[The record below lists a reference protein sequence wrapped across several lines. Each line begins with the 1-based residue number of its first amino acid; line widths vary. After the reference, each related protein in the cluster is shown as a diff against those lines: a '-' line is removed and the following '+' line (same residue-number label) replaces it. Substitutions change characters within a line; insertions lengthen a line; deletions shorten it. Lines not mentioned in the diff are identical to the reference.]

1 MSRNVDK
8 ANSVL
13 VRFQEQQAESST
25 GYKDYSRYK
34 RPKNVSK
41 IKSIKEANEWK
52 RQVSKEIQ
60 QKSTR
65 IYDPSLNEVQIT
77 ELNDELNDLFKEW
90 KRWQWHIDHKL
101 LEKRTKRKTL
111 EDSHLL
117 TNAGK
122 IIHGKRYFGRAL
134 ELPEVKE
141 WVKQQETQKQN
152 HTDIV
157 NTKLVPKNKND
168 FYYLGNVTTAI
179 TDFEANWTPV
189 LKAHYN
195 LPVNEQKKELEE
207 ERGKYKQDTH
217 VPTLADMEQWLV
229 QRRKKKLLDEL
240 NL

>member
-13 VRFQEQQAESST
+13 VRFQEQQAESTT
-25 GYKDYSRYK
+25 GYKDYSRYT
-34 RPKNVSK
+34 RPRNVSK
-41 IKSIKEANEWK
+41 VKSIKEANEWK

-77 ELNDELNDLFKEW
+77 ELNDELNSLFKEW
-90 KRWQWHIDHKL
+90 KRWQWHINHTL
-101 LEKRTKRKTL
+101 MEKRTKRKTL

-117 TNAGK
+117 SNAGK
-122 IIHGKRYFGRAL
+122 LINGKRYFGRAL

-141 WVKQQETQKQN
+141 WLKQSQKQN
-152 HTDIV
+152 DINIV
-157 NTKLVPKNKND
+157 NIKRIPKNRKD
-168 FYYLGNVTTAI
+168 FYYSGKATPALTE
-179 TDFEANWTPV
+179 FETNWTPI

-195 LPVNEQKKELEE
+195 VPVNELEE
-207 ERGKYKQDTH
+207 EASQQKEEMY
-217 VPTLADMEQWLV
+217 VPTLADMEHWLV
-229 QRRKKKLLDEL
+229 QRRKKKLMEEL

>member
-13 VRFQEQQAESST
+13 VRFQEQQAESAT

-34 RPKNVSK
+34 RPKNVSR
-41 IKSIKEANEWK
+41 IKSLKEANEWK

-65 IYDPSLNEVQIT
+65 IYDPSLNEVQIA

-90 KRWQWHIDHKL
+90 KRWQWHINHTL
-101 LEKRTKRKTL
+101 MEKKTKRKTL
-111 EDSHLL
+111 EDGHLL
-117 TNAGK
+117 ANAGK
-122 IIHGKRYFGRAL
+122 LIHGKRYFGRAL

-141 WVKQQETQKQN
+141 WQESQKQN
-152 HTDIV
+152 STDIV
-157 NTKLVPKNKND
+157 NIKRVPKNRND
-168 FYYLGNVTTAI
+168 FYYHGKATAAL
-179 TDFEANWTPV
+179 TEFETNWTPI

-195 LPVNEQKKELEE
+195 VPVNEREE
-207 ERGKYKQDTH
+207 EETTQQTQEMH
-217 VPTLADMEQWLV
+217 VPALSDMEHWLV
-229 QRRKKKLLDEL
+229 QRRKKKLMEEL

>member
-13 VRFQEQQAESST
+13 VRFQEQQAESAT

-34 RPKNVSK
+34 RPKNVSR
-41 IKSIKEANEWK
+41 IKSLKEANEWK

-65 IYDPSLNEVQIT
+65 IYDPSLNEVQIA

-90 KRWQWHIDHKL
+90 KRWQWHINHTL
-101 LEKRTKRKTL
+101 MEKKTKRKTL
-111 EDSHLL
+111 EDGHLL
-117 TNAGK
+117 ANAGK
-122 IIHGKRYFGRAL
+122 LIHGKRYFGRAL

-141 WVKQQETQKQN
+141 WQESQKQN
-152 HTDIV
+152 STDIV
-157 NTKLVPKNKND
+157 NIKRVPKNRND
-168 FYYLGNVTTAI
+168 FYYHGKATAAL
-179 TDFEANWTPV
+179 TEFETSWTPI

-195 LPVNEQKKELEE
+195 VPVNEREE
-207 ERGKYKQDTH
+207 EETTQQTQEMH
-217 VPTLADMEQWLV
+217 VPTLSDMEHWLV
-229 QRRKKKLLDEL
+229 QRRKKKLMEEL

>member
-13 VRFQEQQAESST
+13 VRFQEQQAESQT

-34 RPKNVSK
+34 RPRNVSK

-65 IYDPSLNEVQIT
+65 IYDPSLNEAQIT

-90 KRWQWHIDHKL
+90 KRWQWHIDHTL
-101 LEKRTKRKTL
+101 MEKRTKRKTL
-111 EDSHLL
+111 EDGHLL
-117 TNAGK
+117 ANAGK
-122 IIHGKRYFGRAL
+122 LIHGKRYFGRAL

-141 WVKQQETQKQN
+141 WLKQKESQKRNRTNIVDVKR
-152 HTDIV
+152 I
-157 NTKLVPKNKND
+157 PKNKND
-168 FYYLGNVTTAI
+168 FYYHGKPSSTLTK
-179 TDFEANWTPV
+179 FEAAWTSI
-189 LKAHYN
+189 LKAHHN
-195 LPVNEQKKELEE
+195 VPVHERDEE
-207 ERGKYKQDTH
+207 EIGQHTQEMP
-217 VPTLADMEQWLV
+217 VPTLADMEHWLV
-229 QRRKKKLLDEL
+229 QRRKKKLMEEL

>member
-13 VRFQEQQAESST
+13 VRFQEQQAESAT

-34 RPKNVSK
+34 RPKNVSR
-41 IKSIKEANEWK
+41 IKSLKEANEWK

-65 IYDPSLNEVQIT
+65 IYDPSLNEVQIA

-90 KRWQWHIDHKL
+90 KRWQWHINHTL
-101 LEKRTKRKTL
+101 MEKKTKRKTL
-111 EDSHLL
+111 EDGHLL
-117 TNAGK
+117 ANAGK
-122 IIHGKRYFGRAL
+122 LIHGKRYFGRAL

-141 WVKQQETQKQN
+141 WQESQKQN
-152 HTDIV
+152 STDIV
-157 NTKLVPKNKND
+157 NIKRVPRNKND
-168 FYYLGNVTTAI
+168 FYYHGKATAAL
-179 TDFEANWTPV
+179 TEFETNWTPI

-195 LPVNEQKKELEE
+195 VPVNEREE
-207 ERGKYKQDTH
+207 EETTQQTQEMH
-217 VPTLADMEQWLV
+217 VPTLSDMEHWLV
-229 QRRKKKLLDEL
+229 QRRKKKLMEEL